1 MIQTPFLK
9 LKSFFIKCKRVYTVT
24 KKPKKEEFKAVVKV
38 TGAGILIIGLLGFII
53 NIAAQLVR

>member
-1 MIQTPFLK
+1 MQ
-9 LKSFFIKCKRVYTVT
+9 KSIHSNVYTVT